1 MENLSWHRKNMHPL
15 FYFSH
20 FGLDEKTSY
29 KFIDTCT
36 QCHLYFFFA
45 SQASIKPMTP
55 E

>member
-1 MENLSWHRKNMHPL
+1 MENLSWYRKKASAFLL
-15 FYFSH
+15 FH

-36 QCHLYFFFA
+36 QCHLYFFFS